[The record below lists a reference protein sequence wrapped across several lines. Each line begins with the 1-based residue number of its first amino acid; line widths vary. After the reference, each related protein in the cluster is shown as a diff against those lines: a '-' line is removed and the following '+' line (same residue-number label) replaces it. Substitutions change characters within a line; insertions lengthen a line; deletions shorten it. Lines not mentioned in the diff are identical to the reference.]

1 MDQVFLQNAV
11 TWLIVVSVVLFIT
24 VVTGAILAYRY
35 YKNTA
40 TREQNFKQ
48 QLADHEQEASKLREH
63 LTALAEGLGSQGKE
77 IADQGKEINN
87 LNELTAEINAYNKT
101 MARLEMEAQKI
112 YLYGVALQ
120 LKSMID
126 KNQILVDHGLI
137 SKESAR
143 SRNGQLQSLEGG
155 MKMYADSLGYSSY
168 EEDQERI
175 AHQKSA

>member
-1 MDQVFLQNAV
+1 MDQVFFTNAV
-11 TWLIVVSVVLFIT
+11 TWLIVVSAVLFIT

-77 IADQGKEINN
+77 IHNLGEITADIK
-87 LNELTAEINAYNKT
+87 AYQKT
-101 MARLEMEAQKI
+101 MAKLEMEEQKI

-120 LKSMID
+120 LKSMVD

-143 SRNGQLQSLEGG
+143 SRNGQLRSLEGS